1 MASTK
6 IQNLP
11 LKAPIGAMKIP
22 TGGFGDYSITV
33 SSIGDFIID
42 TFNLATKDYVDVL
55 LVEKEDRIDTTGGF
69 LTPTSQNSSVP
80 DTTNDVID
88 EVAQALLDRIEYV
101 KDVFGNR
108 PLHNELDGR
117 SEVNSHPSTSISHGS
132 GTVSSKFSSLDSN
145 LNNINN
151 NLIPNI
157 NNNILLKQDK
167 IVNDNNFSE
176 ESSFS
181 SVPSTNSSSLNTS
194 LQALANRDEF
204 LNVQFNKGINPTFDQ
219 AFADKIGGYP
229 VGAELVLADG
239 LTKVVNTI
247 PNNTNNPNISMNG
260 WIKAGNLI
268 EVNSINEML
277 AIQNP
282 YDGMNVFAKS
292 FANGTLKG
300 GGYFSFKSGSTKND
314 GGQFFSTSSGSW
326 QRITMEVWKNVQWW
340 GAVGDGVTDD
350 TAAIKSAVLAHKY
363 DELSNKMPRGSFCT
377 IFFPASEGAYIVSDT
392 IYLMPFLRLK
402 GDSAFGGST
411 THNHKKYASIIGAN
425 FPNSINYAWVI
436 STENY
441 KTNGDTLDW
450 NSYYTGV
457 DVDSG
462 NVTPCFGACVEDL
475 WIDNINRSNRIYGG
489 VRFIAAPESTINNC
503 WVTGFD
509 VSVMFTGSW
518 NIRANVSTEAIKCGV
533 ALWGDINGCI
543 INGYQHKITDV
554 SPLPNQVDIF
564 EIPLSTSCGVYAQYA
579 QYSSANLISE
589 YFGYGVYNQSE
600 VKASIQNLYTEAN
613 NIGIHVGT
621 LCSAQIDGISGV
633 SNNYSASTASGATLI
648 VKAVEPNNYLES
660 FFSDLNSRTRY
671 VELPS
676 TVGKFDT
683 TNPAVNVLG
692 YLEKNIVYVDS
703 TIGSDDNHGL
713 TIDFP
718 VQTLNRAM
726 TIASTMPAP
735 NHHKTAF
742 VNKARKSA
750 TIHFL
755 DSGIYRPRT
764 HQDVQNMDIIFTS
777 TYGLT
782 PKIVTGGQCF
792 KLIDSTVL
800 VQSSVLLQR
809 EYEDN
814 YQPSQGM
821 FICVGVCSVS
831 TRGNMQLEYPLVS
844 VDPSVV
850 ADVNIDILGGTGAMT
865 GTARYFQTT
874 SNNVAVRVFV
884 RLNNIGADI
893 NSRSDN
899 GVEVPAQTYV
909 VKNISHVLS

>member
-1 MASTK
+1 MNTLRSFTETVVTTPTDTFPISFEYDEKYDAVHVFLNDVAVGDLGYTVSQVNAVTLK
-6 IQNLP
+6 IEPAIPEGTVRIERETDIDKMKYIFDAGALFIDQNVDADFRQIVHSQQEVRDGFIKLRGEVLP
-11 LKAPIGAMKIP
+11 LVHGLQEALKQAQE
-22 TGGFGDYSITV
+22 V
-33 SSIGDFIID
+33 SEAAQEAAEAAEEAAQV
-42 TFNLATKDYVDVL
+42 T
-55 LVEKEDRIDTTGGF
+55 RIA
-69 LTPTSQNSSVP
+69 SQ
-80 DTTNDVID
+80 VID
-88 EVAQALLDRIEYV
+88 ESGLSQQQWNNGVE
-101 KDVFGNR
+101 
-108 PLHNELDGR
+108 
-117 SEVNSHPSTSISHGS
+117 SI
-132 GTVSSKFSSLDSN
+132 
-145 LNNINN
+145 
-151 NLIPNI
+151 
-157 NNNILLKQDK
+157 
-167 IVNDNNFSE
+167 
-176 ESSFS
+176 
-181 SVPSTNSSSLNTS
+181 
-194 LQALANRDEF
+194 
-204 LNVQFNKGINPTFDQ
+204 
-219 AFADKIGGYP
+219 
-229 VGAELVLADG
+229 AEL
-239 LTKVVNTI
+239 
-247 PNNTNNPNISMNG
+247 
-260 WIKAGNLI
+260 
-268 EVNSINEML
+268 L

-282 YDGMNVFAKS
+282 NNGSRVFVKS
-292 FANGTLKG
+292 RTAGTGKG
-300 GGYFSFKSGSTKND
+300 GGYFEFHTGSKKDD
-314 GGQFFSTSSGSW
+314 GGMFFATATGSW
-326 QRITMEVWKNVQWW
+326 HRVTMEIWHNIEWW
-340 GAVGDGVTDD
+340 GAIGDGVTDD
-350 TAAIKSAVLAHKY
+350 TAAIKRAVLAHKY
-363 DELSNKMPRGSFCT
+363 DALSNKMPRGSFCT

-392 IYLMPFLRLK
+392 IYLMPFIRLK

-441 KTNGDTLDW
+441 KTNGDALDW

-475 WIDNINRSNRIYGG
+475 WIDNINRFNRIYGG

-509 VSVMFTGSW
+509 VAVMFTGSW
-518 NIRANVSTEAIKCGV
+518 NIRANVSTQAVKCGV
-533 ALWGDINGCI
+533 ALWGDINGCTL
-543 INGYQHKITDV
+543 NGYQHKITDV
-554 SPLPNQVDIF
+554 SPLPDQVAIF
-564 EIPLSTSCGVYAQYA
+564 EIPTSTSCGVYAQYA

-633 SNNYSASTASGATLI
+633 SNNYAASTASGATLI
-648 VKAVEPNNYLES
+648 VKAVKPNNYLES
-660 FFSDLNSRTRY
+660 FFSDLNARTRY

-884 RLNNIGADI
+884 RLNNTGADI
-893 NSRSDN
+893 NSRSDK

-909 VKNISHVLS
+909 VKNISQVLS

>member
-11 LKAPIGAMKIP
+11 IKAPIGSMKIP

-33 SSIGDFIID
+33 NGFAEFIID
-42 TFNLATKDYVDVL
+42 AFNIATTNYVDNIVAD
-55 LVEKEDRIDTTGGF
+55 KEDRILTTGGNLSPVSK
-69 LTPTSQNSSVP
+69 LTDVP
-80 DTTNDVID
+80 DTNNDVID

-101 KDVFGNR
+101 KDNFSTA
-108 PLHNELDGR
+108 PSHNELLGR
-117 SEVNSHPSTSISHGS
+117 SATGAHPSTSIAHKS
-132 GTVSSKFSSLDSN
+132 GTVYTYLQSNETDINQIKNVDIPSINNSLSDKQDLISTGAALSPVPSLSAVPSLSHIGVNTAVQALLDRTAYYSNHNN
-145 LNNINN
+145 LNNRSN
-151 NLIPNI
+151 PNSHPATAI
-157 NNNILLKQDK
+157 SD
-167 IVNDNNFSE
+167 
-176 ESSFS
+176 
-181 SVPSTNSSSLNTS
+181 
-194 LQALANRDEF
+194 
-204 LNVQFNKGINPTFDQ
+204 
-219 AFADKIGGYP
+219 
-229 VGAELVLADG
+229 GAENQKEINDKNIRVFESLSDLLDYTPRKNGQTVFLKSIHLG
-239 LTKVVNTI
+239 L
-247 PNNTNNPNISMNG
+247 S
-260 WIKAGNLI
+260 
-268 EVNSINEML
+268 
-277 AIQNP
+277 
-282 YDGMNVFAKS
+282 
-292 FANGTLKG
+292 KG
-300 GGYFSFKSGSTKND
+300 GGHFVFHSGSTKND
-314 GGQFFSTSSGSW
+314 GGIFFATATGSW
-326 QRITMEVWKNVQWW
+326 HRVTMEIWHNIEWW

-392 IYLMPFLRLK
+392 IYLMPFIRLK

-441 KTNGDTLDW
+441 KTNGDALDW

-475 WIDNINRSNRIYGG
+475 WIDNINRFNRIYGG

-518 NIRANVSTEAIKCGV
+518 NIRANVSTQAVKCGV

-543 INGYQHKITDV
+543 LNGYQHKITDV
-554 SPLPNQVDIF
+554 SPLPEQVAIF
-564 EIPLSTSCGVYAQYA
+564 EIPISTSCGVYAQYA

-884 RLNNIGADI
+884 RLNNTGADI
-893 NSRSDN
+893 NSRSDK